1 MKKIVKFMLCTL
13 MVLALCSFVAPSGT
27 GPIYPAEGYVG
38 VSTTGD
44 YTMLGV
50 AGYTGDGVYYED
62 NIRDHESGIWGNDE
76 FYLGAECYEYY
87 LDTDGQWWRCDIET
101 RRWQKWINV
110 LGWHW
115 SEVLYHEEPSNIAQQ
130 MYKDNP
136 TLSLDGSTTLVV
148 AMASLAAL
156 AGIAKVYFG
165 KRRSLV
171 VKSVS

>member
-27 GPIYPAEGYVG
+27 GPAYPSEGYVG

-44 YTMLGV
+44 YAMLGV
-50 AGYTGDGVYYED
+50 AAYTGDGVYYED
-62 NIRDHESGIWGNDE
+62 NIRDHESGIWGQED
-76 FYLGAECYEYY
+76 FYLNAECYEYY
-87 LDTDGQWWRCDIET
+87 LGTDGQWWRCDIET
-101 RRWQKWINV
+101 RRWQKWINL

-136 TLSLDGSTTLVV
+136 TLSLDGGTTLVV
-148 AMASLAAL
+148 AMAGLAAL
-156 AGIAKVYFG
+156 AGIAKVYLG

>member
-1 MKKIVKFMLCTL
+1 MKKIVKFILSTL
-13 MVLALCSFVAPSGT
+13 MVLTLCSFVVPSGNS
-27 GPIYPAEGYVG
+27 YPQYPTDGYVAP
-38 VSTTGD
+38 VTVD
-44 YTMLGV
+44 YAMLGV
-50 AGYTGDGVYYED
+50 AAYTGDGVRYED

-87 LDTDGQWWRCDIET
+87 LDADGQWWRCDTET
-101 RRWQKWINV
+101 HKWQKWINL

-115 SEVLYHEEPSNIAQQ
+115 SEVLYHEEPANIAQR

-136 TLSLDGSTTLVV
+136 TLSLDGGTTFVV
-148 AMASLAAL
+148 AMVGLAVL